1 MSALRRSV
9 MFVHPV
15 GSSIC
20 HIGRGLQTSSCL
32 AGNTGSAGS
41 FSFIAANAGSGPV
54 ANNGGIGI
62 LFTEGATYIGGSSS
76 SVIAGKGLP
85 GGLALG
91 TPLGGPGNGLAG
103 GPGFGAS
110 GVAGKGLHG
119 GLSLGTLGAG
129 GNHPTPPGP
138 LLGASLGGGLIL
150 GTLGAG
156 GNGLH
161 AGLTLGAVLDEPL
174 G

>member
-1 MSALRRSV
+1 M
-9 MFVHPV
+9 
-15 GSSIC
+15 
-20 HIGRGLQTSSCL
+20 
-32 AGNTGSAGS
+32 
-41 FSFIAANAGSGPV
+41 
-54 ANNGGIGI
+54 
-62 LFTEGATYIGGSSS
+62 YIGGSSS
-76 SVIAGKGLP
+76 SVIAGKGLT
-85 GGLALG
+85 GGLTLG
-91 TPLGGPGNGLAG
+91 TFLGGPGNGLAG
-103 GPGFGAS
+103 GPGFGAP
-110 GVAGKGLHG
+110 GFAGKGLHG

-129 GNHPTPPGP
+129 GIHPTPPGP

>member
-1 MSALRRSV
+1 MSALRRSD

-20 HIGRGLQTSSCL
+20 HFGRGLQTSSRL

-41 FSFIAANAGSGPV
+41 FSFTAANAGSGPV

-62 LFTEGATYIGGSSS
+62 LFTKGATYIGGASS
-76 SVIAGKGLP
+76 SVIAGRGLH

-103 GPGFGAS
+103 GPGFTKSFKFLAG
-110 GVAGKGLHG
+110 GGKGLPG
-119 GLSLGTLGAG
+119 GLVLGA
-129 GNHPTPPGP
+129 
-138 LLGASLGGGLIL
+138 ALGGGLIL
-150 GTLGAG
+150 GTSGAG

-161 AGLTLGAVLDEPL
+161 AGLILGAALGKPL

>member
-1 MSALRRSV
+1 MSALRRSDIS
-9 MFVHPV
+9 VHPV
-15 GSSIC
+15 RSSIC
-20 HIGRGLQTSSCL
+20 HRGRGLQASSLL

-41 FSFIAANAGSGPV
+41 FSLIAANAGSGPV

-62 LFTEGATYIGGSSS
+62 LFTEGATYIGGASST
-76 SVIAGKGLP
+76 VIAGKGLH

-103 GPGFGAS
+103 GPGFGAT

-119 GLSLGTLGAG
+119 GLILGTLGAG
-129 GNHPTPPGP
+129 GNG
-138 LLGASLGGGLIL
+138 LQGGLILGAAFGGGLIL

-161 AGLTLGAVLDEPL
+161 AGLTLGAALDELL